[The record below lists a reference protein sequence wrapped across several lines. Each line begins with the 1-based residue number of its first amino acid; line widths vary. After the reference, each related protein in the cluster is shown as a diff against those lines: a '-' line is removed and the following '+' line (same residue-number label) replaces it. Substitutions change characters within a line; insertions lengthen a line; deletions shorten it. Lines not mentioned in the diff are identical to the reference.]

1 MKTCPFCNEEIDNN
15 YPYCPSCKDNIEII
29 KKEFFISNYE
39 SLHSI
44 VYYNDFFREH
54 LFNYKFGMNKKYI
67 SAFAYLFEEE
77 IKKIMLKN
85 KIDFITCV
93 PMNKEKF
100 RKKGFDHM
108 HEIADF
114 ISKDISLPLYT
125 YEKIQKK
132 DMHKLSYME
141 RLNMT
146 DIFKKGKDMQNKNII
161 IIDDIITTGR
171 TMKDSARVLKEA
183 GFDKIYGLIL
193 CSRR

>member
-1 MKTCPFCNEEIDNN
+1 M
-15 YPYCPSCKDNIEII
+15 
-29 KKEFFISNYE
+29 
-39 SLHSI
+39 HSI